1 MPLAA
6 LCRLTPRPG
15 EEAELLTRL
24 LDVAVDVRTEPGN
37 LVTLVLR
44 DPEQPGDVLM
54 FEVFLDQAAIVAH
67 REAQHSIDKGPAVHA
82 LLDTPM
88 RVQRFETIERAG

>member
-6 LCRLTPRPG
+6 LCRLTPKPG
-15 EEAELLTRL
+15 AEEELLTRL
-24 LDVAVDVRTEPGN
+24 LDVAKDVRTEPGN
-37 LVTLVLR
+37 LVTYVLR

-54 FEVFLDQAAIVAH
+54 FEIFEDMDAILAH

-82 LLDTPM
+82 ILNGPM
-88 RVQRFETIERAG
+88 QVQRFETA